1 MVLRPRA
8 LLKGAALCAV
18 AFVALLAL
26 AYGSSWARRVDA
38 SALQGF
44 LGLQGGRVSP
54 VTEAIGTLGNAVPV
68 AIMSVLLAAVAFA
81 RGRPRVSLLVL
92 LLVGATSVSSQAL
105 KALLA
110 YPRYGAGISGAH
122 IYPAAFPSGHATASM
137 TLGIALVLVVSPRLR
152 PAAALV
158 GAALAI
164 AVSFSVVSLGW
175 HFPSDIIGGFLLA
188 TGWTLV
194 LLAGLRAADQR
205 YPERTAR
212 GALVVRSR
220 ALVDRVA
227 GAGLTVALVV
237 GAIGVVVLVAAVVAF
252 RFSDLVDYVQ
262 DHTAFAGVAALLT
275 LSALALLGVV
285 TGVLARRPDRP

>member
-8 LLKGAALCAV
+8 LLQGAALCAV
-18 AFVALLAL
+18 AFIALLAL
-26 AYGSSWARRVDA
+26 AYESSWARRVDA

-54 VTEAIGTLGNAVPV
+54 ITEAIGTLGNAAPV
-68 AIMSVLLAAVAFA
+68 AIMAMLLAIVAFA

-92 LLVGATSVSSQAL
+92 LLVAATSVSSQAL

-110 YPRYGAGISGAH
+110 YPRYGAGFGGAH

-137 TLGIALVLVVSPRLR
+137 TLAIALVLVVSPRLR

-158 GAALAI
+158 GAALAV

-175 HFPSDIIGGFLLA
+175 HFPSDVIGGFLLA

-194 LLAGLRAADQR
+194 LLAGLRAADAR

-212 GALVVRSR
+212 GALVERSR

-227 GAGLTVALVV
+227 GAGLTVALVA
-237 GAIGVVVLVAAVVAF
+237 GTLGVVVLAAALVAF
-252 RFSDLVDYVQ
+252 RLSDVVGYAQ
-262 DHTAFAGVAALLT
+262 EHTTFVGVAALLT
-275 LSALALLGVV
+275 VSALVLLGAV